1 MLPRD
6 DGHAAVGKR
15 GGIAVMP
22 RRHFRA
28 DGNGLYAPGHL
39 HRDTMP
45 AYCIANIEVHT
56 PDIYDSYRRHTAGT
70 LPKFGGR
77 FLVRGGATEVA
88 EGSWQPARLV
98 VIEFPSMD
106 DLQAWYR
113 SPEYQAIVRGRR
125 EGARSEVVFV
135 EGFTP

>member
-1 MLPRD
+1 
-6 DGHAAVGKR
+6 
-15 GGIAVMP
+15 MP

-28 DGNGLYAPGHL
+28 DGKGLYLPGHF

-77 FLVRGGATEVA
+77 FLVRGGATEVI

-113 SPEYQAIVRGRR
+113 SPEYQAIVRGRQ
-125 EGARSEVVFV
+125 EGARSELVFV
-135 EGFTP
+135 EGFAP